1 MHIDV
6 YGSTL
11 CALVTASGLASS
23 GHFVTLRVPDG
34 IVAEQLRRE
43 ECPLSEPGLP
53 ELLAEQR
60 AARRLKLGRMVDAP
74 AQEVTVVFLALELDD
89 AELAHDIVGRLA
101 SQQRAFWLVVN
112 QSSFPVGT
120 TDALQ
125 ETLGD
130 AGAVVSLPELLQEGV
145 AVQNFMRPPQLLL
158 GSNDPYAES
167 LVREIMRP
175 VSRLRDQFLVMTPKQ
190 AEFSK
195 FAIMGMLATR
205 VSFMNDMANLA
216 DALDVDIEPVRQA
229 VGSDPRIGQAYL
241 YPGCGFGGPSLSR
254 NVMDLASTL
263 ASSGVGS
270 ELLDH
275 VLRINERQKEVM
287 FRKLWR
293 HYHTRLEGKVI
304 AIWGASFKPNTGRID
319 NAPALRLLDA
329 IWAQGATV
337 RIHDPQALP
346 LLHKHFGERPD
357 MVLCDDDYEAANGAD
372 ALVLVTEWKQYW
384 NPDFARLKQSM
395 RAPVLLDGRN
405 IYDPDFVRK
414 HGFAYYGVGR

>member
-11 CALVTASGLASS
+11 CALVTAGTLAST
-23 GHFVTLRVPDG
+23 GHQVTLRVPEGD
-34 IVAEQLRRE
+34 VAGQLERN
-43 ECPLSEPGLP
+43 ECPFREPGLP
-53 ELLAEQR
+53 ELLSEQR
-60 AARRLKLGRMVDAP
+60 AAKRLKVGRLVDAP
-74 AQEVTVVFLALELDD
+74 ATAVSTVFLALELDD
-89 AELAHDIVGRLA
+89 VELAHDIVARLA
-101 SQQRAFWLVVN
+101 DLKRQFWLLVN

-120 TDALQ
+120 TDKLQ
-125 ETLGD
+125 QTLGD
-130 AGAVVSLPELLQEGV
+130 VGAVVSLPDLLQEGV
-145 AVQNFMRPPQLLL
+145 AVQSFMRPPQLLL

-167 LVREIMRP
+167 LVREILRP

-195 FAIMGMLATR
+195 FAVMGMLATR
-205 VSFMNDMANLA
+205 VSFMNDMASLA
-216 DALDVDIEPVRQA
+216 DALEVDIEPVRQA
-229 VGSDPRIGQAYL
+229 VGADPRIGQAYL

-270 ELLDH
+270 ELLDQ

-293 HYHTRLEGKVI
+293 HYHTRLEGKVV
-304 AIWGASFKPNTGRID
+304 AIWGAAFKPGTGRID
-319 NAPALRLLDA
+319 NAPALRLLEA
-329 IWAQGATV
+329 LWAQEVTV
-337 RIHDPQALP
+337 RVHDPQALP
-346 LLHKHFGERPD
+346 VLHQYYGTRD
-357 MVLCDDDYEAANGAD
+357 DLVLCEDAYDAARDAD
-372 ALVLVTEWKQYW
+372 ALILVTEWKQYW
-384 NPDFARLKQSM
+384 NPDLVRLKTLM

-405 IYDPDFVRK
+405 IYDPQFVRR